1 MIIVTGGAGFIG
13 SCFVWKLNQMGID
26 DILIVDHLRDGD
38 KWKNLVGKKFEDYI
52 DKTDF
57 LDLIT
62 NDLFDLSRVDSIVH
76 IGACS
81 STTET
86 DADYLMENNYQ
97 YTRVLAQVCLEND
110 KNFFYASSAATYGD
124 GELGFSD
131 EDEKTPSYRPLNMYG
146 YSKHLFDLWVL
157 KNKLQDKFTGFKFF
171 NVFGPNEYHKGG
183 MRSLVHK
190 AFPNARAKHE
200 IGLFKSYHPDYSD
213 GGQTRDF
220 VYVKDVLNVM
230 AYFLEHPD
238 IGGIYNIGTGKA
250 QSWNDLAN
258 AMFKAIDVKGKINYV
273 EMPEELKGKYQY
285 FTEADLTKLRRAGCD
300 YEFMSLDDSIADYL
314 QNHLMK
320 SNPYL

>member
-1 MIIVTGGAGFIG
+1 MIVVTGGAGFIG
-13 SCFVWKLNQMGID
+13 SCFVQKLNQMGID
-26 DILIVDHLRDGD
+26 DILIVDHLREND

-52 DKTDF
+52 DKIDF
-57 LDLIT
+57 PDLLA
-62 NDLFDLSRVDSIVH
+62 DGCFDDTIDSVVH

-86 DADYLMENNYQ
+86 DTNYLMENNYR
-97 YTRVLAQVCLEND
+97 YTKFLAQTCL
-110 KNFFYASSAATYGD
+110 KNNIKFYYASSAATYGD

-131 EDEKTPSYRPLNMYG
+131 EDVKTPDYRPLNMYG

-157 KNKLQDKFTGFKFF
+157 KNELQDKLTGFKFF
-171 NVFGPNEYHKGG
+171 NVFGPNEYHKDS

-190 AFPNARAKHE
+190 ALPDARDNCM
-200 IGLFKSYHPDYSD
+200 IRLFKSYNPEYSD

-230 AYFLEHPD
+230 AYFFEHPD

-250 QSWNDLAN
+250 QSWNELAN
-258 AMFKAIDVKGKINYV
+258 AMFAALNVKGEIEYID
-273 EMPEELKGKYQY
+273 MPDQLKDKYQY
-285 FTEADLTKLRRAGCD
+285 FTKADLTKLRRAGCD
-300 YEFMSLDDSIADYL
+300 YEFMTLKDSIADYI